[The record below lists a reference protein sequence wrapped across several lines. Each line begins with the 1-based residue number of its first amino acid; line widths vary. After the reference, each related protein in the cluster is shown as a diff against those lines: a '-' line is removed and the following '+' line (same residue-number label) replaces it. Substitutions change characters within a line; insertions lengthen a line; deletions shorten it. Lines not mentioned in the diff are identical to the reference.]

1 MLGVLLG
8 LGLMAYIEII
18 FEIKPRLNKLELV
31 QENLVNVI
39 ENSK

>member
-1 MLGVLLG
+1 
-8 LGLMAYIEII
+8 MAYIEII